1 MNGVRRRQKQYGTK
15 MSKRS
20 IETIGWGDW
29 ADRIA
34 GVYCLASLALRAARA
49 KVLIVAFYVA
59 DFSRL
64 DSRRT
69 DTGQLLLFVGDIA
82 DSSLTMLRGS
92 LSVRN
97 PAKLACIKCPS
108 GVHSVNSI

>member
-69 DTGQLLLFVGDIA
+69 DTGQLLLFVGVIA
-82 DSSLTMLRGS
+82 GYSDMLRGS
-92 LSVRN
+92 LSLRN
-97 PAKLACIKCPS
+97 PAKLECIKCPS

>member
-34 GVYCLASLALRAARA
+34 GVYCLASFGA
-49 KVLIVAFYVA
+49 KG
-59 DFSRL
+59 
-64 DSRRT
+64 
-69 DTGQLLLFVGDIA
+69 GQ
-82 DSSLTMLRGS
+82 S
-92 LSVRN
+92 
-97 PAKLACIKCPS
+97 
-108 GVHSVNSI
+108 

>member
-1 MNGVRRRQKQYGTK
+1 MNGVRRRQKEFGTK

-49 KVLIVAFYVA
+49 KVLIAAFYVA
-59 DFSRL
+59 DFL
-64 DSRRT
+64 P
-69 DTGQLLLFVGDIA
+69 TGF
-82 DSSLTMLRGS
+82 
-92 LSVRN
+92 
-97 PAKLACIKCPS
+97 AK
-108 GVHSVNSI
+108 N